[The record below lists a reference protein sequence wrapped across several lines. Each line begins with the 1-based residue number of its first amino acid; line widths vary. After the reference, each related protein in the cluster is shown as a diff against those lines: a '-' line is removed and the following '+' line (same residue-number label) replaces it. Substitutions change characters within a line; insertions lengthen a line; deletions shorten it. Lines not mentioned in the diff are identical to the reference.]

1 MDHEM
6 KVSGEKYKVSIRGR
20 AGIAYTESGLVVHI
34 DSEMLHS
41 PEFDMVVCLE
51 NHEAWGAEGP
61 AVPDADK
68 MAVIKE
74 RVRHELRKLKVEWQ

>member
-1 MDHEM
+1 
-6 KVSGEKYKVSIRGR
+6 
-20 AGIAYTESGLVVHI
+20 
-34 DSEMLHS
+34 MLHS